1 MALLT
6 FPVLL
11 AAAALLCAVALA
23 KKFYSPL
30 ARIPGSKLSLFS
42 SVQLRYHEL
51 QGRRT
56 AFVHSMHQRYGTA
69 VRLGPNEVSFASA
82 SAMKEIYMSKGSGYD
97 KTDFYDLFR
106 QFGLSTM
113 FSDKKKEPVWYSLLS
128 MLATRLLMDYVSFQ
142 HSKRRRILADRYANS
157 NIMREDSLHGIQQ
170 RSQNFVTRIKESQ
183 QQGFD
188 IYLHLHNYAFDC
200 VTHHL
205 FHPYGSNSLLD
216 KGDEE
221 IMCEVSFDNS
231 LVRRL
236 MIFYNPTFGHFLGK
250 MGLFGAQRAIP
261 RAQALVKNAVNQEN
275 SASFTLVGAL
285 QDGKGSLDSTQ
296 IASECMDHMVAGIE
310 TTGDALCFLMWQLS
324 QPAYVGL
331 QDRLRAELRENANMS
346 IHELPF
352 LDAVV
357 KEGLRVF
364 PSIPMSLPRC
374 VPAGG
379 ATVDGYRLPEGTTVS
394 CQPFSM
400 HRMDEDVFPAPDS
413 FDPDRWL
420 EEKGN
425 ADRNRLFF
433 SFSGG
438 GRACIGRHL
447 ATAEMKTLLRDIYG
461 QFRSTPA
468 DEMTADMTM
477 DDQIFTTR
485 PKGQK
490 CLLNFTVVE

>member
-6 FPVLL
+6 FPMLL
-11 AAAALLCAVALA
+11 AAAALLCVVALA
-23 KKFYSPL
+23 RNFYSPL
-30 ARIPGSKLSLFS
+30 AKIPGSKLSLFS
-42 SVQLRYHEL
+42 SIQLRYYEL
-51 QGRRT
+51 HGRRT
-56 AFVHSMHQRYGTA
+56 TFVHSMHQRYGTA

-97 KTDFYDLFR
+97 KTEFYDLFR

-113 FSDKKKEPVWYSLLS
+113 FSDKRKEPLLTDF
-128 MLATRLLMDYVSFQ
+128 MFLQ

-157 NIMREDSLHGIQQ
+157 NIMREDSLHGIQK
-170 RSQNFVTRIKESQ
+170 RSQNFITRIKESAQ
-183 QQGFD
+183 QELD

-216 KGDEE
+216 KADEE
-221 IMCEVSFDNS
+221 VMCEVSFDNS

-236 MIFYNPTFGHFLGK
+236 MIFYNPTLGHFLGK

-261 RAQALVKNAVNQEN
+261 RAQALVKNAVKQEN

-331 QDRLRAELRENANMS
+331 QDRLRAELRENAHMS

-352 LDAVV
+352 LDAIV

-379 ATVDGYRLPEGTTVS
+379 ATVDGYWLPEGTTAS
-394 CQPFSM
+394 SQPFSM
-400 HRMDEDVFPAPDS
+400 HRMDENVFPAPDS
-413 FDPDRWL
+413 FNPDRWL

-425 ADRNRLFF
+425 AHRNRLFF
-433 SFSGG
+433 SFSAG

-447 ATAEMKTLLRDIYG
+447 ATAEMKTLLCDIYG

-490 CLLNFTVVE
+490 CLLKFTVVE

>member
-6 FPVLL
+6 FPALL
-11 AAAALLCAVALA
+11 AVAALLCVVALA
-23 KKFYSPL
+23 RKFYSPL

-51 QGRRT
+51 HGRRT
-56 AFVHSMHQRYGTA
+56 AFVHSMHRRYGTA

-82 SAMKEIYMSKGSGYD
+82 SAMKDIYMSKGSGFD
-97 KTDFYDLFR
+97 KTEFYDLFR

-113 FSDKKKEPVWYSLLS
+113 FSDKKKEP
-128 MLATRLLMDYVSFQ
+128 
-142 HSKRRRILADRYANS
+142 HSRRRRILADRYANS

-170 RSQNFVTRIKESQ
+170 RSQNFVTRIKESPQ
-183 QQGFD
+183 QDLD

-205 FHPYGSNSLLD
+205 FHPHGSNSLLD
-216 KGDEE
+216 KVDEE

-261 RAQALVKNAVNQEN
+261 RAQALVKNAVKQEN

-285 QDGKGSLDSTQ
+285 QNGKGSLDSTQ

-331 QDRLRAELRENANMS
+331 QDRLRTELTENAHMS

-352 LDAVV
+352 LDAIV
-357 KEGLRVF
+357 KEGLRVY

-400 HRMDEDVFPAPDS
+400 HRMDENVFPAPDS
-413 FDPDRWL
+413 FNPDRWL

-433 SFSGG
+433 SFSAG

-490 CLLNFTVVE
+490 CLLKFTIVE

>member
-6 FPVLL
+6 LPVLL
-11 AAAALLCAVALA
+11 AAAALLCVVALVR
-23 KKFYSPL
+23 KLYSPL
-30 ARIPGSKLSLFS
+30 ARIPGPKLSLFS
-42 SVQLRYHEL
+42 SIQLRYHEL
-51 QGRRT
+51 HGRRT
-56 AFVHSMHQRYGTA
+56 AFVHSMHRRYGTA

-82 SAMKEIYMSKGSGYD
+82 SALKEIYMSKGSGYD
-97 KTDFYDLFR
+97 KTEFYDLFR

-113 FSDKKKEPVWYSLLS
+113 FSDKKKEPLL
-128 MLATRLLMDYVSFQ
+128 TGCVFFQ

-170 RSQNFVTRIKESQ
+170 RSQNFVTRIKESPKQ
-183 QQGFD
+183 ELD

-205 FHPYGSNSLLD
+205 FHPHGSNSLLD
-216 KGDEE
+216 KTDEE

-261 RAQALVKNAVNQEN
+261 RAQALVKKAVKQEN

-331 QDRLRAELRENANMS
+331 QDRLRAELRENAHMS

-374 VPAGG
+374 VPVGG
-379 ATVDGYRLPEGTTVS
+379 AIVDGDWLPEGTTVS

-400 HRMDEDVFPAPDS
+400 HRMDESVFPAPDN
-413 FDPDRWL
+413 FNPDRWL
-420 EEKGN
+420 EEKRN

-433 SFSGG
+433 SFSAG

-490 CLLNFTVVE
+490 CLLKFTVVE